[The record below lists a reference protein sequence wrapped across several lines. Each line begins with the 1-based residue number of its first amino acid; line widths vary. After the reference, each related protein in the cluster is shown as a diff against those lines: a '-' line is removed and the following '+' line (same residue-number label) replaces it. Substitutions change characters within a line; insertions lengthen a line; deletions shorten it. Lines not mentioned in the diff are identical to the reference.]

1 MLLEAILARTA
12 TSQFT
17 NYCKI
22 PDALGGFDLRELAEA
37 GASRLSSPSL
47 QSSFTICLL
56 HHTRRCAYLHHV
68 ISSIVPQVHSSAPT
82 RRAHRGRLS
91 STRAKVPTRRTA
103 LAPPRSPSLSNTTTS
118 LSKRVRSL
126 WTLKKS
132 TCSQCVHSPPLLS
145 AAPTTAAA
153 RFLSLSLAPFHTR
166 AVPLSTLTLT
176 LSPPPPT
183 TPHSVALRYL
193 ANRLVRLLG
202 AQRLG
207 PNG

>member
-47 QSSFTICLL
+47 LSSFTICLL
-56 HHTRRCAYLHHV
+56 HRRRAYLHHV
-68 ISSIVPQVHSSAPT
+68 ISSIVPQVHISAPT
-82 RRAHRGRLS
+82 RWGGRLS

-103 LAPPRSPSLSNTTTS
+103 LAPPRSPSLSHTTTS

-132 TCSQCVHSPPLLS
+132 TCSQCVPSPPLLS

-153 RFLSLSLAPFHTR
+153 RLFFSLSLAPFHTR